1 MVDDE
6 SPKFGNDPSDR
17 DESEDREIILARRR
31 MLIATAMTG
40 LAVTAEGCDWLAS
53 KLGRTPFTPGAP
65 SACLNVAAPTV
76 CLQVP
81 ATIAE
86 DAGPAAIPCLSTT
99 VAPMPCL
106 SEQPSTTPTVCL
118 RVRRTEHE

>member
-6 SPKFGNDPSDR
+6 SPKSGNDPSDR

-76 CLQVP
+76 CLQVVAP
-81 ATIAE
+81 TVD
-86 DAGPAAIPCLSTT
+86 DAGAAAVPCLSTT
-99 VAPMPCL
+99 VTPMPCL
-106 SEQPSTTPTVCL
+106 SEQPTTPTVCL